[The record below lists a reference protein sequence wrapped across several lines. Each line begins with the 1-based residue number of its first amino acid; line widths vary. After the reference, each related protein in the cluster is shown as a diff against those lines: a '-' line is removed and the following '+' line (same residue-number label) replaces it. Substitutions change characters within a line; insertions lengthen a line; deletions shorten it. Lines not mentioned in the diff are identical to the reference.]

1 MNSLKGVGV
10 CAVLAA
16 TLLVMRELAEAE
28 LAVLILTIIL
38 ITGSTGAYL
47 ASRHRYHRDRRIAGD

>member
-10 CAVLAA
+10 CILLAT
-16 TLLVMRELAEAE
+16 TLLAMRQIGQTE
-28 LAVLILTIIL
+28 LAVLILTIVL

-47 ASRHRYHRDRRIAGD
+47 ASRHRYRKDRRIAGD